1 MRHSGVSKNHKNFG
15 AALCLGALVA
25 NKHIIMENQNE
36 FKVKGEELLAKIKE
50 LIHQGNVT
58 RIIIKDE
65 DGKVYLEIPVTVGVI
80 GALLLPVLAA
90 VGALA
95 ALAANFTI
103 EVIRKAD

>member
-1 MRHSGVSKNHKNFG
+1 
-15 AALCLGALVA
+15 
-25 NKHIIMENQNE
+25 METKNE

-50 LIHQGNVT
+50 LIHQGNIT

-65 DGKVYLEIPVTVGVI
+65 DGKVYLEIPVTVGLI
-80 GALLLPVLAA
+80 GALILPVLAA

-103 EVIRKAD
+103 EVIRKEI